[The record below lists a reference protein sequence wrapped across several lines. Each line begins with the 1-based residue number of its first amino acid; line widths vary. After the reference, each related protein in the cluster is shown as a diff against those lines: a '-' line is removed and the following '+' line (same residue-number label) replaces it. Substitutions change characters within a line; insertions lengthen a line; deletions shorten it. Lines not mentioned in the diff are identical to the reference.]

1 MQMTFDLK
9 DDLAQQLKKIPSIDA
24 FVNQVINKALQSQ
37 VNTKKSSDLCKA
49 EDAWVHVEKYLQ
61 GKIVDMGGKT
71 KANIHLELKD
81 GALLIIATTQKL
93 LEQSEK
99 NHLYRPALLHVTAE
113 ENLSTGELREYK
125 LLSFENYQPSYN
137 EDEFNNMVE
146 RGTKA
151 WKNVPNG
158 NKWLET
164 LRGNQV

>member
-1 MQMTFDLK
+1 MQVTFDLK
-9 DDLAQQLKKIPSIDA
+9 DNLAQQLKKIPSIDA

-37 VNTKKSSDLCKA
+37 VNTKKPSDLCKT
-49 EDAWVHVEKYLQ
+49 EDTWVHVEKYLH

-71 KANIHLELKD
+71 KASIQLELED

-99 NHLYRPALLHVTAE
+99 NYLYRPALLHVTAE

-137 EDEFNNMVE
+137 EDEFNRMVE

-151 WKNVPNG
+151 WKNVPDG
-158 NKWLET
+158 NTWLET